1 MANRVVD
8 ESIALYEEM
17 YTRIC
22 EENGPAD
29 PVLQGIVSDLAQHGA
44 GDLDRAE
51 RWAQWLLI
59 TYAHTY
65 ATVIL

>member
-1 MANRVVD
+1 MVD

-29 PVLQGIVSDLAQHGA
+29 PVPGIVSTW
-44 GDLDRAE
+44 RSC
-51 RWAQWLLI
+51 
-59 TYAHTY
+59 
-65 ATVIL
+65 